1 MKTLQTVVDLFSIM
15 ASGVIVTLLLLLC
28 WWMCLG
34 VVCAGHDLHAS
45 WTHIDHLRESETKI
59 VSQMKAIID
68 SLNDLSV
75 VMQG

>member
-15 ASGVIVTLLLLLC
+15 ASVVIVTLLLC
-28 WWMCLG
+28 WWRCLG

-59 VSQMKAIID
+59 VSQMKTIID